1 MSRDDH
7 QYSDEGSECPVPR
20 GQGNLLLQFAV
31 IASGRIPNIAHL
43 RAQAS
48 AVVDEVPEAAQMNGH
63 APFQLPDDTP
73 PHSARALFALFD
85 WLDAACDAAGYEVSA
100 EIFYSRKQRQLQ

>member
-7 QYSDEGSECPVPR
+7 LHAGDEGECPAPR

-31 IASGRIPNIAHL
+31 IGSGRLPNFSHL
-43 RAQAS
+43 RHAAG
-48 AVVDEVPEAAQMNGH
+48 AVVDEVLQAAFINGH
-63 APFQLPDDTP
+63 PPFALPDDTP

-85 WLDAACDAAGYEVSA
+85 WLDAACDSVGYEVSA
-100 EIFYSRKQRQLQ
+100 EIFNSRKKRQLQ